1 MNHPPVITTG
11 ERSLLV
17 RALFMV
23 LMAFAYQLSGTVL
36 FCVAIIQLVLALVNG
51 APNARLQ
58 SFGRS
63 LGLYMRQ
70 LVNFLTFVS
79 EDVPFP
85 FNEWP
90 AGS

>member
-1 MNHPPVITTG
+1 MSHPPVITTG
-11 ERSLLV
+11 ERNLLV

-23 LMAFAYQLSGTVL
+23 LMAIAYQLSGTVL
-36 FCVAIIQLVLALVNG
+36 FCVAVIQLVLALVND

-70 LVNFLTFVS
+70 LVDFLTFAS

-90 AGS
+90 SGS

>member
-1 MNHPPVITTG
+1 MNQHPVVTTS

-17 RALFMV
+17 RVLFMV
-23 LMAFAYQLSGTVL
+23 LMAFAYQLSGTLL
-36 FCVAIIQLVLALVNG
+36 FCVALIQLVLSLLNG
-51 APNARLQ
+51 APNARLLA
-58 SFGRS
+58 FGRS

-85 FNEWP
+85 FSDWP
-90 AGS
+90 SEH